1 MNRAPDTAREL
12 CRDELVVSGEHVDD
26 DRQEGDAAQ
35 HARDRTS
42 EDAGG
47 GHDEQGRWNV
57 DEHGPIQAEPA
68 AHVPIAKP
76 SAGHPDH
83 DHVVVGWGGHRVRVD
98 VSQLGDV
105 AVGSELLADVA
116 TDASDRRISEG
127 DRHEYSRATRRVR
140 GQQVGVIVGDQGAHA
155 RTCCIRRTLDEQI
168 TLRRTFACGAL
179 PGQYTAIAMP
189 APSPSGLVLG
199 TWIDTEG
206 RRTQWSDTELAS
218 DVETIEH
225 EAGRLE
231 HGRIL
236 IVEDEHLVALDLQV
250 RLKHMGHQPDVAY
263 SGEEAV
269 EKAAKDNFDLVLMDI
284 KLKGALD
291 GIEAAR
297 TIRQAADVPIIYLT
311 AYADNHTLDR
321 ARYTEP
327 YGYIL
332 TPFQERELKAAIE
345 RALRRHAHDKLR
357 AQQQV
362 LERFLAE
369 ASAHMATSL
378 DYRAVAR
385 STAEL
390 IVPRYAD
397 WCLIHLREA
406 QDQVPAFSYAQ
417 PAGDDRAVTS
427 PLIETVE
434 RIGRPEMNA
443 AFSGTAAYRD
453 AFGAQHVDTLREIG
467 ARGLMCVPLLARDRV
482 LGSLALVAGKT
493 RARYSASDLAFVE
506 DLARRLA
513 MSLDNALLYRRAERA
528 ILMRDDVLAVV
539 SHDLR
544 TPLSTILMQAEMLTS
559 HPELGR
565 VGHAIARAAQRMNR
579 LIGDLL
585 DASAINSGQL
595 ALEVGVHEAD
605 GIIHEAAEP
614 FRSMAETRG
623 ITLEEIATPEVG
635 SIRCDRDRVLQALS
649 NLIDNALRFTPRG
662 GRVCV
667 AARRGGDGIELEVQD
682 TGRGIPAEQLPHLF
696 DRFWRGQA
704 RRGGAGLGLF
714 ITKGIVGAHDSALEV
729 ESTVNVGSRFHFT
742 LRAGS

>member
-1 MNRAPDTAREL
+1 
-12 CRDELVVSGEHVDD
+12 
-26 DRQEGDAAQ
+26 
-35 HARDRTS
+35 
-42 EDAGG
+42 
-47 GHDEQGRWNV
+47 
-57 DEHGPIQAEPA
+57 
-68 AHVPIAKP
+68 
-76 SAGHPDH
+76 
-83 DHVVVGWGGHRVRVD
+83 
-98 VSQLGDV
+98 
-105 AVGSELLADVA
+105 
-116 TDASDRRISEG
+116 
-127 DRHEYSRATRRVR
+127 
-140 GQQVGVIVGDQGAHA
+140 
-155 RTCCIRRTLDEQI
+155 
-168 TLRRTFACGAL
+168 
-179 PGQYTAIAMP
+179 MP

-199 TWIDTEG
+199 TWIDPEG
-206 RRTQWSDTELAS
+206 RRTEWTDAEIHPEL
-218 DVETIEH
+218 ETIEH
-225 EAGRLE
+225 DAGRLE
-231 HGRIL
+231 SGRIL

-269 EKAAKDNFDLVLMDI
+269 QKATQSRFDLLLMDI

-291 GIEAAR
+291 GIEAAKL
-297 TIRQAADVPIIYLT
+297 IRETFDVPIIYLT

-332 TPFQERELKAAIE
+332 KPFQERELKAAIE
-345 RALRRHAHDKLR
+345 MALRRHAHDKQR
-357 AQQQV
+357 SQQQV

-385 STAEL
+385 GTAEL

-406 QDQVPAFSYAQ
+406 SDEVPALSFTQ
-417 PAGDDRAVTS
+417 PAGEDRPVSS
-427 PLIETVE
+427 PLIDMVE
-434 RIGRPEMNA
+434 RTGRPEMISA
-443 AFSGTAAYRD
+443 IAGTGAYRD
-453 AFGAQHVDTLREIG
+453 AFGTEHVETLRELG
-467 ARGLMCVPLLARDRV
+467 ARSLMCVPLVVRDQV

-493 RARYSASDLAFVE
+493 RAHYTASDMAFVE

-513 MSLDNALLYRRAERA
+513 VALDNALLYRRAERA

-544 TPLSTILMQAEMLTS
+544 TPLSTILMQAELLSS
-559 HPELGR
+559 HAELGS

-595 ALEVGVHEAD
+595 ALDIGCHRAD
-605 GIIHEAAEP
+605 ELVHEAAEP

-623 ITLEEIATPEVG
+623 ISLEELATSEVG
-635 SIRCDRDRVLQALS
+635 SVRCDRDRMLQALS

-662 GRVCV
+662 GKVCV
-667 AARRGGDGIELEVQD
+667 GAKRDGDGVQLEVYD
-682 TGRGIPAEQLPHLF
+682 TGRGIPPDQLPHLF

-714 ITKGIVGAHDSALEV
+714 ITKGIVGAHESSLHV

>member
-1 MNRAPDTAREL
+1 
-12 CRDELVVSGEHVDD
+12 
-26 DRQEGDAAQ
+26 
-35 HARDRTS
+35 
-42 EDAGG
+42 
-47 GHDEQGRWNV
+47 
-57 DEHGPIQAEPA
+57 
-68 AHVPIAKP
+68 
-76 SAGHPDH
+76 
-83 DHVVVGWGGHRVRVD
+83 
-98 VSQLGDV
+98 
-105 AVGSELLADVA
+105 
-116 TDASDRRISEG
+116 
-127 DRHEYSRATRRVR
+127 
-140 GQQVGVIVGDQGAHA
+140 
-155 RTCCIRRTLDEQI
+155 
-168 TLRRTFACGAL
+168 
-179 PGQYTAIAMP
+179 
-189 APSPSGLVLG
+189 
-199 TWIDTEG
+199 
-206 RRTQWSDTELAS
+206 
-218 DVETIEH
+218 
-225 EAGRLE
+225 
-231 HGRIL
+231 L

-269 EKAAKDNFDLVLMDI
+269 QKATQNKFDLLLMDI

-291 GIEAAR
+291 GIEAAKV
-297 TIRQAADVPIIYLT
+297 IRETFDVPIIYLT

-332 TPFQERELKAAIE
+332 KPFQERELKAAIE
-345 RALRRHAHDKLR
+345 MALRRHAHDKQR
-357 AQQQV
+357 SQQQV

-385 STAEL
+385 GTAEL

-406 QDQVPAFSYAQ
+406 ADEVPAFSFSQ
-417 PAGDDRAVTS
+417 PTGDDRPVSS
-427 PLIETVE
+427 PLIDMVE
-434 RIGRPEMNA
+434 RTGRPEMISA
-443 AFSGTAAYRD
+443 IAGTGAYRD
-453 AFGAQHVDTLREIG
+453 AFGTQHVETLRDLG
-467 ARGLMCVPLLARDRV
+467 ARSLMCVPLVVRDHV
-482 LGSLALVAGKT
+482 LGSLALVSGKT
-493 RARYSASDLAFVE
+493 RARYTASDLAFVE

-513 MSLDNALLYRRAERA
+513 VALDNALLYRRAERA

-544 TPLSTILMQAEMLTS
+544 TPLSTILMQAELLSS
-559 HPELGR
+559 HEDLGS
-565 VGHAIARAAQRMNR
+565 VGHAIGRAAQRMNR

-595 ALEVGVHEAD
+595 ALDVGNHRAD
-605 GIIHEAAEP
+605 ELVHEAAEP

-623 ITLEEIATPEVG
+623 IALEELASREVG
-635 SIRCDRDRVLQALS
+635 TVRCDRDRMLQALS

-662 GRVCV
+662 GKVCV
-667 AARRGGDGIELEVQD
+667 AAKRDGDGVQLEVRD
-682 TGRGIPAEQLPHLF
+682 TGRGIPPEQLPHLF

-714 ITKGIVGAHDSALEV
+714 ITKGIVGAHESSLQV